1 MIKREVVY
9 PILLVFVAIILL
21 TIFRIAGVSL
31 SSKNNPDDGGSVSTE
46 TAVELER

>member
-21 TIFRIAGVSL
+21 TIFRIAGVTL
-31 SSKNNPDDGGSVSTE
+31 SSKYNPDGGGSISTE
-46 TAVELER
+46 PAIELER